1 MLFLSIKDGLQS
13 VTMLTKYLS
22 RAVTSSTGIFSTLFE
37 RFCPVEATCTRTRKL
52 SGSVRKVGE
61 NMAIRLV
68 QFQLSKDESP
78 RVGVELEDGGNVVDV
93 TNIDEA
99 IPKDMRS
106 FLESWDSSLSA
117 TLR

>member
-1 MLFLSIKDGLQS
+1 MLLLSIKDGFQT
-13 VTMLTKYLS
+13 VKMFAKYLS
-22 RAVTSSTGIFSTLFE
+22 RAVASSTGVFQHCLRDFV
-37 RFCPVEATCTRTRKL
+37 PLQPTCTRTRKL

-61 NMAIRLV
+61 KMAIRLV
-68 QFQLSKDESP
+68 QFQLSKDKSP